1 MALLSQLRA
10 VGASAVALAVAAGAG
25 VAFALPGTTT
35 TQVATAVPV
44 AAVVTPE
51 ITEQQA
57 RELLTTSRDAEREAL
72 TTEVND
78 AAAARNASLAATGQ
92 AIDEAE
98 AGIQAQRA
106 ADAKAAADKAAADK
120 AAAKAAAEK
129 AAQDKAAAAK
139 AATDKAAAAKAATDK
154 AAADKAATDKAA
166 AQASAADTKK
176 LGSPTK
182 AANKETARQLALSLY
197 GWGDDQFTC
206 YDNIIMRE
214 SLWDQFADNPTSSAY
229 GIPQALPGNRMA
241 SEGADWKTNPATQI
255 KWGLKYVKERYGT
268 PCQAWSFKK
277 AKGWY

>member
-1 MALLSQLRA
+1 MALVSQLRA

-25 VAFALPGTTT
+25 VAFALPGATT

-44 AAVVTPE
+44 TAIATPE
-51 ITEQQA
+51 MSEQQA

-78 AAAARNASLAATGQ
+78 AAAERSASLAATGQ
-92 AIDEAE
+92 AIDKAE
-98 AGIQAQRA
+98 TDIRA
-106 ADAKAAADKAAADK
+106 AEKAAAEKAAADKAAKEQAAKDKAAAAQAAKDKAAADKAAADK
-120 AAAKAAAEK
+120 AAA
-129 AAQDKAAAAK
+129 
-139 AATDKAAAAKAATDK
+139 
-154 AAADKAATDKAA
+154 DKAA

-197 GWGDDQFTC
+197 GWGEDQFTC

-214 SLWDQFADNPTSSAY
+214 SVWDQFADNPTSSAY
-229 GIPQALPGNRMA
+229 GITQALPGNRMA

-255 KWGLKYVKERYGT
+255 KWGLKYVKERYGP
-268 PCQAWSFKK
+268 PCQAWSFKT

>member
-139 AATDKAAAAKAATDK
+139 AATEKAAADKAATDK
-154 AAADKAATDKAA
+154 AAADKAA

>member
-1 MALLSQLRA
+1 MALVSQLRA

-78 AAAARNASLAATGQ
+78 AAAERSASLAATGQ
-92 AIDEAE
+92 AIDKAE
-98 AGIQAQRA
+98 TDIQAQRA
-106 ADAKAAADKAAADK
+106 ADAKAAAEKAAADK
-120 AAAKAAAEK
+120 AAKEQAAK
-129 AAQDKAAAAK
+129 DKAAAAQ
-139 AATDKAAAAKAATDK
+139 AAKDKA
-154 AAADKAATDKAA
+154 AAADKAAADKAA

-197 GWGDDQFTC
+197 GWGEDQFTC

-214 SLWDQFADNPTSSAY
+214 SVWDQFADNPTSSAY